1 MYQDG
6 ILCSLI
12 VTTMIIIMITMITII
27 TIIRQLEASLPQEE
41 FFELEST

>member
-12 VTTMIIIMITMITII
+12 VTTMIIMITMITIT
-27 TIIRQLEASLPQEE
+27 TIIRRLEASLPQEE